1 MFRARRARWVATV
14 HAVSRRAWIAT
25 ALVCGLTL
33 AGCAGQADL
42 SKTVANRTTVK
53 ATSAFGDEALRT
65 VDPCKLFTD
74 DVLNS
79 IGQKKTEAVT
89 RTGYSECGTV
99 AKNDA
104 GDKDITVT
112 VKIGDDL
119 FAAPKQFGKHLSG
132 LGVYETRT
140 STGCTMSA
148 VTGREPDR
156 GITVLAVSDGAG
168 DPCAAATKM
177 MEATVKTLAS
187 NPPRYESTP
196 GSLVALDACAGM
208 DDSVA
213 TTVLGAKPT
222 KIPFGVHACT
232 FQNKQVTAFVRYT
245 IDFDPFSIFS
255 SSRPAKVEVSDKV
268 KNAAQWRDSISP
280 KKCQIA
286 WVHREVK
293 GNRGENVMVAYERMP
308 ADESEDIC
316 AKALAVAKGVAG
328 KLPSA

>member
-1 MFRARRARWVATV
+1 M

-53 ATSAFGDEALRT
+53 ATSAFGDEMLRT

-79 IGQKKTEAVT
+79 IGQKKTDAT
-89 RTGYSECGTV
+89 NRTGYSECGMV

-104 GDKDITVT
+104 GDKDITLT
-112 VKIGDDL
+112 IKIGDDL
-119 FAAPKQFGKHLSG
+119 FAAPKQFGKQLNG

-148 VTGREPDR
+148 VTGRDPDR
-156 GITVLAVSDGAG
+156 GITTLAVSDGAG
-168 DPCAAATKM
+168 DPCEPATKLI
-177 MEATVKTLAS
+177 EATVKSLAT
-187 NPPRYESTP
+187 NPPRYENTP
-196 GSLVALDACAGM
+196 GSLVALDACAGL
-208 DDSVA
+208 DDNLA

-232 FQNKQVTAFVRYT
+232 FQNNQVTAFVRYT
-245 IDFDPFSIFS
+245 IDFDPFSLNS
-255 SSRPAKVEVSDKV
+255 SSRPAKIEVSDKV

-286 WVHREVK
+286 WVHRAVI
-293 GNRGENVMVAYERMP
+293 GNRGENVTVAFERTP
-308 ADESEDIC
+308 AQENEDIC